1 MSETRDFY
9 IGLGLATSSS
19 VLIGSSFI
27 VKKKALQAL
36 SVRAGQLHVILSE
49 NLLILCLL
57 HMFLLTLTFLLRSSQ
72 GLGKNDPNSEVT
84 LILAALISYNIS
96 QKQK

>member
-9 IGLGLATSSS
+9 IGLCLATSSS

-36 SVRAGQLHVILSE
+36 SVRAGQLCVVLSTVVRKLV
-49 NLLILCLL
+49 NI
-57 HMFLLTLTFLLRSSQ
+57 MSFAQ
-72 GLGKNDPNSEVT
+72 G
-84 LILAALISYNIS
+84 
-96 QKQK
+96 